1 MRSGQGWGG
10 NPSYLSYLILGGIMD
25 LDEFME
31 KWRKI
36 DKNRDYV
43 IIEACGYSITIY
55 ATDYQIDEDE
65 NDLIH
70 LYYGDDKVC
79 ELYLDKVNDV
89 Y

>member
-1 MRSGQGWGG
+1 VRSGQGWGG

-43 IIEACGYSITIY
+43 IIEACGYRITIY

-65 NDLIH
+65 NDLIY

-79 ELYLDKVNDV
+79 EIYLDKVNAV